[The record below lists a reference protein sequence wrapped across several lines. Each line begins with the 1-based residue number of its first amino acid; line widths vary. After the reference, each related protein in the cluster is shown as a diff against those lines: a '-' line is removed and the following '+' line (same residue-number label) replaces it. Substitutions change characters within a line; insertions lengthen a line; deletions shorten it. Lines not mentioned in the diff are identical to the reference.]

1 MAYLKTVLVYDRPSE
16 AEVDKAFLES
26 HGLTVCLLNANTSRN
41 ELGAPFYIRLQ
52 VADSELTEATR
63 LLREANPAR
72 FGSPE
77 RVNAIEQ
84 ALKRSILVF
93 IAAAL
98 AVGAFSYWAIPGPI
112 WGAARLVGTRSRG
125 IPNLKVCAVI
135 ALGLLGG
142 MVATSLWGKKPGQL

>member
-26 HGLTVCLLNANTSRN
+26 YGLTVCLLNANTSRN

-52 VADSELTEATR
+52 VADRELAEATR

-72 FGSPE
+72 FGSAE
-77 RVNAIEQ
+77 RVNAIER

-93 IAAAL
+93 VAAAL
-98 AVGAFSYWAIPGPI
+98 VVGALSYWAIPGPI
-112 WGAARLVGTRSRG
+112 WGAARLVGARSRG
-125 IPNLKVCAVI
+125 IPNLKICAVL
-135 ALGLLGG
+135 ALGLLAG
-142 MVATSLWGKKPGQL
+142 MIATSLWGKKPGRL